1 MPTPEPVVFVA
12 RTNREELR
20 RLLQLALPTA
30 LAQLL
35 GMLMGFVDTV
45 MLGHYST
52 DAMAA
57 AVTAN
62 SIVFGTLMFA
72 NGVLFGLD
80 PLIAQA
86 HGAGQGWRAGL
97 AAQRG
102 AVLSLVLSVPIGVA
116 WLFMGDL
123 FVLLGQEPR
132 LAPLAHT
139 YALALIPGIPAFLL
153 ASVARSFLQGRE
165 IVRPAMYATAI
176 ANLVNAL
183 ANWVLIYGNLGFP
196 ELGILGA
203 GIATTTTRIFTLLLL
218 VAWIRGFDLHAGAWE
233 PWTRRALDPAGLRAI
248 VAIGVPI
255 AIQVGT
261 EMWAFNLA
269 MLLAGTMGATSAAAH
284 GVAIGMA
291 SLSFML
297 ALGVAVAATTRVGN
311 LLGAGRSQEAQR
323 SARVA
328 MSMGAGV
335 MTVSAV
341 AFVALRDVLPLLY
354 TRDAEVVALAAAIL
368 PIAAAF
374 QVFDGTQAVGCGV
387 LRGMGRTTPAAVING
402 IGYWLLALPIA
413 WVLGVKR
420 DSLEGIWWGMALGL
434 AVVAVS
440 LVAWIRVRGPASL
453 APGSLT
459 VLEGERA

>member
-1 MPTPEPVVFVA
+1 MDGDRRDRRDQRHRGGGRQDRRFQPAA
-12 RTNREELR
+12 R
-20 RLLQLALPTA
+20 
-30 LAQLL
+30 L
-35 GMLMGFVDTV
+35 G
-45 MLGHYST
+45 
-52 DAMAA
+52 
-57 AVTAN
+57 
-62 SIVFGTLMFA
+62 
-72 NGVLFGLD
+72 
-80 PLIAQA
+80 P
-86 HGAGQGWRAGL
+86 
-97 AAQRG
+97 
-102 AVLSLVLSVPIGVA
+102 
-116 WLFMGDL
+116 
-123 FVLLGQEPR
+123 
-132 LAPLAHT
+132 
-139 YALALIPGIPAFLL
+139 
-153 ASVARSFLQGRE
+153 
-165 IVRPAMYATAI
+165 
-176 ANLVNAL
+176 
-183 ANWVLIYGNLGFP
+183 
-196 ELGILGA
+196 
-203 GIATTTTRIFTLLLL
+203 
-218 VAWIRGFDLHAGAWE
+218 
-233 PWTRRALDPAGLRAI
+233 RALDPAGLRAI